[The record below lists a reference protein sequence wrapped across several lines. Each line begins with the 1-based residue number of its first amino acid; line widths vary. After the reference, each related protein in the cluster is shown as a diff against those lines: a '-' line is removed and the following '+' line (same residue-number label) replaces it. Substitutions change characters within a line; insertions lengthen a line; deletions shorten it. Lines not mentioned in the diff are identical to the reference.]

1 MRSRMACSRIKSSG
15 GEMASSAPVFLV
27 SRARTGKAKPPA
39 ATTPERAPTCKS
51 ARRDVALF
59 MTPLLSRTK
68 ETSGKSGGSRRA
80 AGSAAYFPPHF
91 LGETVEEIEVV
102 GAFRGLAHPLVDPFG
117 VGGDQD
123 APAVGL
129 DGVEDDLGG
138 LGGAGR
144 RVLDEAPRP
153 FLGKPGDVAVRQVRH
168 VDAHRGHPR
177 AHLGDFL
184 GVHRVRVVAALDLAR
199 VLDDRSADMARHDDG
214 ALDVRRVDA
223 QVGLQRLAKALHREL
238 GSAVGGMR
246 DGGADGSPEAV
257 DAAGVY
263 DVTPVRLEQ
272 HRQAAPRAV
281 LYPEPAEV
289 VGALPFATT

>member
-15 GEMASSAPVFLV
+15 GEIASSAAVFLV
-27 SRARTGKAKPPA
+27 SRARAGNARSFA
-39 ATTPERAPTCKS
+39 ATKPERAPTCKS

-68 ETSGKSGGSRRA
+68 ETSGKSGGSRLT
-80 AGSAAYFPPHF
+80 AGSAAHFPPYF

-117 VGGDQD
+117 VGADQD

-129 DGVEDDLGG
+129 DALEDDFGG

-144 RVLDEAPRP
+144 RLLDEAPRP

-168 VDAHRGHPR
+168 VDAHRGDPC

-184 GVHRVRVVAALDLAR
+184 GIHGVRIVAALDLAR
-199 VLDDRSADMARHDDG
+199 VLDDR
-214 ALDVRRVDA
+214 
-223 QVGLQRLAKALHREL
+223 
-238 GSAVGGMR
+238 
-246 DGGADGSPEAV
+246 
-257 DAAGVY
+257 
-263 DVTPVRLEQ
+263 
-272 HRQAAPRAV
+272 
-281 LYPEPAEV
+281 
-289 VGALPFATT
+289 